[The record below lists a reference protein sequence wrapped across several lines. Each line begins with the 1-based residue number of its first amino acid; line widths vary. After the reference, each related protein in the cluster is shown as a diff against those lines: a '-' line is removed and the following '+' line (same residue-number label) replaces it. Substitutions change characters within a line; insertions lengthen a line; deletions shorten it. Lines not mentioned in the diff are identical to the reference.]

1 MFAAQGNFQSMLKEG
16 ARHYSGLE
24 EAILRNIEACVQIS
38 KVTRTSLGPMGM
50 NKIVVNHLDK
60 VYVTSDAATL
70 MEEMEVHHPAAKMLA
85 MAAKTQES
93 EVGDGTNFV
102 LVLTGELL
110 QQAEN
115 LLKMGL
121 HPTEILIGY
130 EKAYKKCQ
138 EIMPN
143 YVVYTVNDI
152 RKKEEVVPCLEA
164 VIATKIY
171 GYESFLA
178 PIVYEACKY
187 ALPEKDLK
195 HFDVENVRVC
205 KIMGPSVSDSMLV
218 RGLVIQ
224 RSPETSQT
232 YVKDAKVAVFNC
244 PIEAGQGETKGT
256 VLLKNAE
263 ELLNYTK
270 SEEKYMENFIES
282 LSKAGINV
290 VVASGN
296 ISDVALH
303 FLEKFGIMSIKIMSK
318 FEIRRIANATGATLL
333 VRYSAP
339 TPEEM
344 GRCDEVK
351 VEEISSTKVTI
362 FKNDREECRV
372 ATIVVRG
379 STTTFMDDVER
390 TIADCV
396 NTVKCIIRDQRFLPG
411 AGAAE
416 IHLASQIQSYAKTVS
431 GLDQYAIEKFGQALE
446 VIPRTIAEN
455 AGHKAEDIIATLYAE
470 CSKSKTVGIDVE
482 SGTVKEVKV
491 YDSYEVKN
499 WGIKLAV
506 DTALTILKID
516 QLIMSKP
523 AGGPKMRPP
532 GPNDAGDAPF

>member
-1 MFAAQGNFQSMLKEG
+1 MLKEG
-16 ARHYSGLE
+16 ARHYAGLE

-50 NKIVVNHLDK
+50 NKIVVTHLDK

-70 MEEMEVHHPAAKMLA
+70 MEEMEVHHPAAKMMA

-102 LVLTGELL
+102 LVFAGELM

-121 HPTEILIGY
+121 HPNEILIGY
-130 EKAYKKCQ
+130 EKGYKKCL
-138 EIMPN
+138 ELLPN

-152 RKKEEVVPCLEA
+152 RKKEEVVPCLES
-164 VIATKIY
+164 VIATKLY

-178 PIVYEACKY
+178 PLVYEACRY

-195 HFDVENVRVC
+195 YFDVDNVRVA
-205 KIMGPSVSDSMLV
+205 KIMGPSVNESMLV
-218 RGLVIQ
+218 RGLVVM

-232 YVKDAKVAVFNC
+232 HVKDAKIALFNC
-244 PIEAGQGETKGT
+244 PLESGQGETKGT
-256 VLLKNAE
+256 VLLKNAD

-270 SEEKYMENFIES
+270 SEEKHMENFIES
-282 LSKAGINV
+282 LHKAGINV

-303 FLEKFGIMSIKIMSK
+303 FLEKFGIMSLKIMSK
-318 FEIRRIANATGATLL
+318 FELRRVAKATGAAML

-344 GRCDEVK
+344 GRCDEVM
-351 VEEISSTKVTI
+351 VEEISSQKVTI
-362 FKNDREECRV
+362 FRREKEDCRV
-372 ATIVVRG
+372 GTIVVRG
-379 STTTFMDDVER
+379 STSTFMEDVER
-390 TIADCV
+390 TINDCV

-411 AGAAE
+411 AGAIE
-416 IHLASQIQSYAKTVS
+416 IHLASQIQSYAKTIS
-431 GLDQYAIEKFGQALE
+431 GLDQYAVEKFGQALE

-455 AGHKAEDIIATLYAE
+455 AGHKAEDIIANLYAE
-470 CSKSKTVGIDVE
+470 CAKSKTVGIDVE
-482 SGTVKEVKV
+482 QGTVHEVKV

-499 WGIKLAV
+499 WAIKLAV
-506 DTALTILKID
+506 DSALTILKID

-523 AGGPKMRPP
+523 AGGPKMRQP
-532 GPNDAGDAPF
+532 GPNDAGDEGF